1 MLKLSHKMSESQ
13 RTKPGNLEFTFVDIR
28 IFDTVIV
35 NPFFQ
40 TDDVYFQVL
49 LIDFGGEQAPTIGS

>member
-1 MLKLSHKMSESQ
+1 MSESQ
-13 RTKPGNLEFTFVDIR
+13 RTKPGNLEFTFADIR

-40 TDDVYFQVL
+40 TDVYFQVL
-49 LIDFGGEQAPTIGS
+49 LIDFGREQAPTIGS